1 MEHILEVNK
10 LTKVFKKKG
19 VEFVAVDNISFTL
32 NKGESL
38 GIVGESGSG
47 KTTLVRMITRLLPS
61 TYGEIIL
68 NGEDITHIK
77 GRKLRN
83 IYSNMQMVFQSPYD
97 SFDGRH
103 KFGRSMIEPMIN
115 NGFSKADAIKR
126 AEQLFERCSL
136 PKEMLDKFPHE
147 VSGGQC
153 QRAGIARAVSI
164 SPKLLICDECTSA
177 LDVTIQKEIIDLLN
191 EFREEMDMSYLFI
204 SHDLGVVQSFC
215 DRAIVMHNGKAV
227 EEGAVD
233 DISNNPQAQY
243 TKDLIDSVL

>member
-136 PKEMLDKFPHE
+136 PKEMLD
-147 VSGGQC
+147 S
-153 QRAGIARAVSI
+153 
-164 SPKLLICDECTSA
+164 
-177 LDVTIQKEIIDLLN
+177 
-191 EFREEMDMSYLFI
+191 FRRSVPESRYSQSRINQSKASYLRRVHI
-204 SHDLGVVQSFC
+204 CS
-215 DRAIVMHNGKAV
+215 
-227 EEGAVD
+227 
-233 DISNNPQAQY
+233 
-243 TKDLIDSVL
+243 

>member
-10 LTKVFKKKG
+10 LTKIFKKKG
-19 VEFVAVDNISFTL
+19 MEFVAVDNISFVL

-68 NGEDITHIK
+68 NGEDITNIRGK
-77 GRKLRN
+77 KLRKA
-83 IYSNMQMVFQSPYD
+83 YANMQMVFQSPYD
-97 SFDGRH
+97 SFDGRY
-103 KFGRSMIEPMIN
+103 KLGRSIIEPMIN
-115 NGFSKADAIKR
+115 NGYTKADALRR
-126 AEQLFERCSL
+126 AEELFERCSL
-136 PKEMLDKFPHE
+136 SKELLDKFPHE

-164 SPKLLICDECTSA
+164 CPKLLICDECTSA
-177 LDVTIQKEIIDLLN
+177 LDVTIQREIIDLLN

-227 EEGAVD
+227 EEGDVD
-233 DISNNPQAQY
+233 DIINNPRNEY
-243 TKDLIDSVL
+243 TKNLVDSVI